1 LIVLFQVARTKQ
13 TARKSTGGLA
23 PRKQLAAPSAFAAEP
38 SALFHGNPHADAL
51 KQANQFPV
59 DELAQCTGTLTSEQ
73 TAQLARDRALR
84 EAFAGGACTA
94 EAAAASLHSVFD
106 DVAAYDCAPESA
118 DEAAQAKL
126 LTKHWSLQASGSALA
141 AASAAAFV
149 ERFDAFTHGA
159 FKNFDWRNCFVAG
172 GAVLACLQAGGDGDA
187 FENSDVDIFV
197 VGLGDEAAATATL
210 KRIYEQVC
218 ANYGRKAD
226 VIRTLRAVTILGKYP
241 QRHIQIILKLYTAPA
256 EVLLSFDIDSCA
268 VGFDGQTVLAM
279 DRFRR
284 AMTKRYNLVDETR
297 RSLSYETR
305 LAKYAARGFAVAV
318 PGLDAARIDLKALQ
332 YERPQALQGAR
343 KLVAL
348 DIQQRRS
355 FHVSSFTSFVH
366 RLSGAKGDYSFD
378 FARRGAPLSTAQHDD
393 RATIFTRNNRQ
404 PQTVH
409 QHVFVTSIEGV
420 TQPGF
425 GWCRL
430 CRNKTPLAEP
440 AADSIS
446 AHTPFVT
453 PQVRWE
459 KDSLVYQDLDGG
471 RQRRLLLGS
480 FQVDGMDAD
489 WFNKLYKD
497 GGGSGAGRKVE
508 FVRTSTT
515 AAHTGAQLNEVLRT
529 GTYNLFSDAA
539 VPPAA
544 AVPAPAPA
552 ASGGDAPLPT
562 SMRAW
567 KPSFGQ
573 PTTVNRV
580 QSFVAQKLAEPNIDD
595 QSTTTAP
602 IAPATPAVSAFG
614 GGSMKAQFVPAPI
627 APTTP
632 AVSAFGGGS
641 VRPQF
646 VPAPI
651 APTTPAVSSFGG
663 GSVQP
668 QFVMAPI
675 APTTPAVASF
685 GGGSGGAQQPW
696 SAFNPV
702 GAAPEPSLAA
712 FGGGSVGALPL
723 GSNVN
728 SAAAAVPAPAAS
740 ANAQRR
746 AMNLGGEAPPPVAPV
761 ARRVDFEAAAAYRSY
776 ESAVPPAPEERIRAR
791 TLFQQRDATQLA
803 AVLACAGAVQA
814 KCLLAVSYLAKCSS
828 LTPHATAALK
838 RKALARD
845 VALAGAVQAYEVDG
859 DLSELLDSL
868 TIVSQ
873 QP

>member
-1 LIVLFQVARTKQ
+1 MARTKQ

-23 PRKQLAAPSAFAAEP
+23 PRKQLAAPSAFADDQQPTSTA
-38 SALFHGNPHADAL
+38 FHGNAHADAL

-59 DELAQCTGTLTSEQ
+59 DELAQCTGALTSEQ
-73 TAQLARDRALR
+73 LAQLERDRVLR
-84 EAFAGGACTA
+84 EAFARGLCSP
-94 EAAAASLHSVFD
+94 AAAAACLHSVFD
-106 DVAAYDCAPESA
+106 DVAAYDCLPESA
-118 DEAAQAKL
+118 EEAAQAKL
-126 LTKHWSLQASGSALA
+126 LTKHWSLQASGSSLA
-141 AASAAAFV
+141 PASAAAFA

-172 GAVLACLQAGGDGDA
+172 GSVLACLQSGDGDA

-197 VGLGDEAAATATL
+197 VGISDDATATATL
-210 KRIYEQVC
+210 KRIYEQIC

-241 QRHIQIILKLYTAPA
+241 QRHIQVVLKLYTSPA

-268 VGFDGQTVLAM
+268 VGFDGETVLAM
-279 DRFRR
+279 ERFRR

-305 LAKYAARGFAVAV
+305 LAKYATRGFAVAV
-318 PGLDAARIDLKALQ
+318 PGLDAARIDVQALQ
-332 YERPQALQGAR
+332 YERLQTLQGAR

-355 FHVSSFTSFVH
+355 FHISSFTSFVH
-366 RLSGAKGDYSFD
+366 RLTGAKGDYSFD
-378 FARRGAPLSTAQHDD
+378 FTRRGAALMTAQHDD

-440 AADSIS
+440 DADSIS

-497 GGGSGAGRKVE
+497 GGGGGGGGGDRKVE
-508 FVRTSTT
+508 FVRASTT
-515 AAHTGAQLNEVLRT
+515 NVSRT
-529 GTYNLFSDAA
+529 GTYDVFSDAA
-539 VPPAA
+539 VRPAA

-552 ASGGDAPLPT
+552 TPGNDAPLPA

-567 KPSFGQ
+567 KPTFGK

-580 QSFVAQKLAEPNIDD
+580 QSFVAQKLAEPDIND

-641 VRPQF
+641 MQTQF

-651 APTTPAVSSFGG
+651 APATPAVSAFGG

-668 QFVMAPI
+668 QFVAAPI
-675 APTTPAVASF
+675 APTTPAVAAF
-685 GGGSGGAQQPW
+685 GGGSGGALQSW
-696 SAFNPV
+696 NAFNTV

-728 SAAAAVPAPAAS
+728 SAAAAVPAVPAAS

-746 AMNLGGEAPPPVAPV
+746 AMNLGGEAPPPLLPV

-828 LTPHATAALK
+828 LTPHAKAALK